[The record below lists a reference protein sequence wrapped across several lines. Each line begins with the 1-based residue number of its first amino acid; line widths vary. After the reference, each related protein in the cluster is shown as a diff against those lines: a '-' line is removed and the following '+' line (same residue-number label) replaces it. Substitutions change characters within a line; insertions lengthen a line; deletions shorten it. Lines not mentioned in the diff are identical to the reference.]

1 MISVLSNNSRRRLAG
16 IAGLEA
22 IITQHAY
29 RANSAQSLRSRIFA
43 SCKVGRVIN
52 LRVGIAM
59 FISVVAARALCAET
73 STAVPPPGFP
83 NKPIRFIDANAPGG
97 GTEYLARVIG
107 SHLTQRYGEPVVI
120 DNRPGAGGNI
130 GAEIAA
136 KASPDGYNLFM
147 GLNPALAASP
157 SLYSR
162 LPYNVIND
170 FSYVTLVAS
179 GTFVVVVTHSSS
191 AKTVADLVTLSKSVP
206 GQLSYSSAGVGS
218 PLHLVGELLKRRMG
232 IEMVHVPYKGG
243 APAIAAVTT
252 GEVQVGFGSLAA
264 ALPLIKAGRLTALA
278 VTSAKRARG
287 FPELPTIAESG
298 YPDFDVTPSYGVLAP
313 AATPPAVVAFLN
325 TEIGRI
331 LKLPDVQTRFA
342 TQGLEPTGST
352 PGQYKQ
358 LMRAEVE
365 QWAKVIRDA
374 NIKM

>member
-1 MISVLSNNSRRRLAG
+1 MSSRVRISIIVRISIAAYISVFAG
-16 IAGLEA
+16 
-22 IITQHAY
+22 Q
-29 RANSAQSLRSRIFA
+29 
-43 SCKVGRVIN
+43 
-52 LRVGIAM
+52 
-59 FISVVAARALCAET
+59 ALCAERT
-73 STAVPPPGFP
+73 PVAPPADFP
-83 NKPIRFIDANAPGG
+83 NKPIRFIDANSPGG

-107 SHLTQRYGEPVVI
+107 SHITQRYGQPIVI

-136 KASPDGYNLFM
+136 KASPDGYNLFL
-147 GLNPALAASP
+147 GLMPALAASP
-157 SLYSR
+157 SLYSQ
-162 LPYNVIND
+162 LSYNVVKD
-170 FSYVTLVAS
+170 FSYVTTVAS
-179 GTFVVVVTHSSS
+179 GTFVVVVTRSSS
-191 AKTVADLVTLSKSVP
+191 AKTVADLVMLSKSIP

-298 YPDFDVTPSYGVLAP
+298 FPDFDVTPSYGVLAP
-313 AATPPAVVAFLN
+313 AATSPAIVAFLN
-325 TEIGRI
+325 AEIGRI
-331 LKLPDVQTRFA
+331 LKLPDVQARFA

-352 PGQYKQ
+352 PAQFKQ
-358 LMRAEVE
+358 LMQAEVD

>member
-1 MISVLSNNSRRRLAG
+1 M
-16 IAGLEA
+16 
-22 IITQHAY
+22 T
-29 RANSAQSLRSRIFA
+29 SRI
-43 SCKVGRVIN
+43 IN

-59 FISVVAARALCAET
+59 FICVVAARALSAET
-73 STAVPPPGFP
+73 STAAPPPGFP
-83 NKPIRFIDANAPGG
+83 NKPIRFIDANSPGG

-107 SHLTQRYGEPVVI
+107 SHLTQHYGQAVVI

-147 GLNPALAASP
+147 GLNPALAAAP

-162 LPYNVIND
+162 LSYNVIND

-298 YPDFDVTPSYGVLAP
+298 YPDFDVTPTYGVLAP
-313 AATPPAVVAFLN
+313 VATPPAVVVFLN

-352 PGQYKQ
+352 PAQYKQ

-365 QWAKVIRDA
+365 QWAKVIKDA